1 VLLFFCNAEVSKV
14 QAWNKIGSSRELPV
28 EKGCA
33 IINRV

>member
-1 VLLFFCNAEVSKV
+1 MLLFFCNAEASKF
-14 QAWNKIGSSRELPV
+14 QAWKKIGSSSELPV